1 MLSIL
6 ALTLLLGGA
15 CRQADISQILQSEES
30 SQSEDVKAAEE
41 TAALAEAEAQARA
54 RAEAEAAERAELEA
68 AERALAER
76 EALLAEREEQLREA
90 EALQAERERLAARS
104 AAVEDRE
111 RILEERTADLE
122 ARESLLEAREFD
134 VLVREEALADEDA
147 TASGSEEV
155 ADWLGDEKDLDE
167 GQAGSTPSAEPS
179 ARTVE
184 ASLLPGK
191 VLEVEMLETLSSRDS
206 RVGDTFSAHLV
217 QDLRNEDGILV
228 IPAGAEILGEVT
240 HVVPLKKV
248 GGRAELGIEFTHV
261 VVSPDQTV
269 EIRASM
275 VEVGKD
281 KRKDKKKILI
291 STAAGAILGRILG
304 GDTEGAVAGAA
315 VGAAATTA
323 AVAATAKGKD
333 AEIPA
338 GEMVALQLEE
348 VVTVSIEMTGPVD
361 S

>member
-1 MLSIL
+1 LSIL

-15 CRQADISQILQSEES
+15 CRQADLSQMLQSEES
-30 SQSEDVKAAEE
+30 SQSPDIAAAEE
-41 TAALAEAEAQARA
+41 AAAIAEAEARARA
-54 RAEAEAAERAELEA
+54 QAEAEAAERAELEA
-68 AERALAER
+68 AERALEER

-90 EALQAERERLAARS
+90 EALQAERERLAARTV
-104 AAVEDRE
+104 AVEERE
-111 RILEERTADLE
+111 RLLGERTGELE

-134 VLVREEALADEDA
+134 VLVREEALAEEDA
-147 TASGSEEV
+147 AESGSEEV
-155 ADWLGDEKDLDE
+155 ADWLGDEGQLDE
-167 GQAGSTPSAEPS
+167 GQAGSAPPAEPS
-179 ARTVE
+179 AQIVH
-184 ASLLPGK
+184 ASLMPGK

-217 QDLRNEDGILV
+217 QDLRNEDGMLV

-240 HVVPLKKV
+240 HVIPLKKI
-248 GGRAELGIEFTHV
+248 GGRAEIGIEFTHV

-275 VEVGKD
+275 VELGKD

-291 STAAGAILGRILG
+291 GTAAGAILGRILG

-315 VGAAATTA
+315 VGAAAGT
-323 AVAATAKGKD
+323 AVAASAKGKD

-338 GEMVALQLEE
+338 GEMIALQLEE